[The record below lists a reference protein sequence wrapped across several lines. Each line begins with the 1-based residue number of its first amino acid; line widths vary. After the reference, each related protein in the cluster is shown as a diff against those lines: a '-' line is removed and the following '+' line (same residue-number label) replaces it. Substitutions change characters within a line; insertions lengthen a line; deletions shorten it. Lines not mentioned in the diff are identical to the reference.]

1 MGSERKDEMLK
12 IFNGRYTMKNRRSGE
27 HRTFEIKT
35 QDKDAKFAAGKR
47 VVALLTG
54 PDNTADYTGFGF
66 VEDDGIVVWKSKRG
80 VGEKSVFD
88 KYAAVLWSL
97 ALDGALSPYAEH
109 YEFLMEGTCAVCN
122 RPLTEPESIKTGI
135 GPICREKGVA

>member
-1 MGSERKDEMLK
+1 MKALR
-12 IFNGRYTMKNRRSGE
+12 IFNGRYTIKNRKSGE

-35 QDKDAKFAAGKR
+35 QAEDAKFAAGKR

-66 VEDDGIVVWKSKRG
+66 VEDDGIAIWKSKRG
-80 VGEKSVFD
+80 EAGKKSPFEW
-88 KYAAVLWSL
+88 YAEMLWSL
-97 ALDGALSPYAEH
+97 ALDSGSSPFAES
-109 YEFLMEGTCAVCN
+109 YEFMQEGTCAVCN

-135 GPICREKGVA
+135 GPVCREKGMVA